1 MNGRS
6 HLLLRPAN
14 KRRKLNEESKEI
26 IAARGDFESENNEL
40 YCQIEDLK
48 TKVNEFKMLY
58 LETLKYKEQVEDLM
72 KKGTVKKNNDEI
84 MHF

>member
-1 MNGRS
+1 MI
-6 HLLLRPAN
+6 
-14 KRRKLNEESKEI
+14 I

-58 LETLKYKEQVEDLM
+58 FETLKYKEQVDDLM

-84 MHF
+84 KHF